1 MKLFKTS
8 ILAVLVLVG
17 AAFSI
22 GCGNAAEETVTKYL
36 EAQKAADADAQVKLM
51 REKDQAE
58 AKEAVKAA
66 IAADKEAGNELKS
79 FEITSSES
87 DSSNALIKV
96 KVTRKKDGKE
106 VSGEEQ
112 YVLDKENGE
121 WRINRN
127 MTEIL
132 LWATEYK

>member
-8 ILAVLVLVG
+8 ILAVLVLCG
-17 AAFSI
+17 AVLAV
-22 GCGNAAEETVTKYL
+22 GCGSGADEAVTKYL
-36 EAQKAADADAQVKLM
+36 EAQKARDVDAQVKLM

-58 AKEAVKAA
+58 AKESVKAA
-66 IAADKEAGNELKS
+66 MEADKEAGNELKA
-79 FEITSSES
+79 FEIVKSES

-121 WRINRN
+121 WRINKG
-127 MTEIL
+127 MTDIL